1 MWVKSRVNDR
11 VRRYIF
17 AFFILGSASCPAP
30 AAEFI
35 TRAVPI
41 HLPYPIAYSV
51 ALTEIDGQ
59 LLERSAADAFEAMRR
74 AARQEGVHIVL
85 RSGYRSH
92 SRQSWLFYG
101 IAAARGITLA
111 ERARVSA
118 PPGYSEH
125 HTGYALDLDDGQDP
139 RPLSQSFERTR
150 AGKWLI
156 ANARR
161 FCFEMS
167 FPRDNHQG
175 ISYEPWHWRY
185 VGSAHASQTFA
196 LAHARYPDPGNEIAI
211 PVGGKIPERACSGV
225 PAETARG
232 SDAHTATVRQEA
244 ASCLNDSSCQAQ
256 FDQVA
261 DVSRI
266 ADSAQR

>member
-1 MWVKSRVNDR
+1 MWIQSRVHNR
-11 VRRYIF
+11 LRRCIF
-17 AFFILGSASCPAP
+17 AFLILGAGSGLAA
-30 AAEFI
+30 AAEFN
-35 TRAVPI
+35 TRAAVPI
-41 HLPYPIAYSV
+41 HLPYPIAHTV

-59 LLERSAADAFEAMRR
+59 LLARSAADAFVTMQRT
-74 AARQEGVHIVL
+74 ARQEGVHIVL

-101 IAAARGITLA
+101 VAAARGITLA

-139 RPLSQSFERTR
+139 RPLRQSFERTR
-150 AGKWLI
+150 AGKWLF
-156 ANARR
+156 ANAHR

-185 VGSAHASQTFA
+185 VGSTHASRTFAEAHAQ
-196 LAHARYPDPGNEIAI
+196 YPRDAERTGYAGGYAMGAEAPGQNCTGQ
-211 PVGGKIPERACSGV
+211 PR
-225 PAETARG
+225 ETARAEG
-232 SDAHTATVRQEA
+232 NACGNHP
-244 ASCLNDSSCQAQ
+244 SCPARTDR
-256 FDQVA
+256 VA
-261 DVSRI
+261 DASHH
-266 ADSAQR
+266 ANSAQR